1 MEIVR
6 GGERASNRPNMQ
18 TEGAPE
24 QEKVIEE
31 VFPELKKDA

>member
-6 GGERASNRPNMQ
+6 GGGGASKRPNMQ

-31 VFPELKKDA
+31 VFLELKKDA